1 MKVAAIVLL
10 LDGKLQGDGEKEIA
24 GIAGLESAGPTDLT
38 FADGERALVRATA
51 SGAGCILIPGSALLP
66 GKTTIAVKHPKLA
79 LIRAA
84 EALLKKPRA
93 EAGVH
98 ATAIVAKTAQLASNV
113 AVGPHAVIEEGVKV
127 GERTVVGAGVVLG
140 RDVEIGADCILHPR
154 VTFYPG
160 VRIGAR
166 VVIHSGTVIGA
177 DGFGYV
183 FADGRHH
190 KFPQLGRVI
199 VEDDVE
205 IGANATIDRG
215 SLGDTMIGAGT
226 KIDNLVQIAHNVHI
240 GRHAVIAAQTGISG
254 SAVIGDYVVMG
265 GQVGVGDRVRIET
278 QSVIGAQAGIPSG
291 KIIRR
296 GSAIWGTPAR
306 PMNEF
311 KKTHAAIKS
320 LPHLARKLKE
330 LQAKARKLLIAM
342 PLVQWLSDCT
352 L

>member
-1 MKVAAIVLL
+1 MKVAAIALL
-10 LDGKLQGDGEKEIA
+10 LDGKLAGDGEKEIA
-24 GIAGLESAGPTDLT
+24 GIAGVESAGPADLT
-38 FADGERALVRATA
+38 FADGERALNRASA
-51 SGAGCILIPGSALLP
+51 SAAGCILIPASAALP
-66 GKTTIAVKHPKLA
+66 GKTAIAVKHPKLA

-84 EALLKKPRA
+84 EALLAKPRV
-93 EAGVH
+93 EAGRH
-98 ATAIVAKTAQLASNV
+98 TSALIAETAQLASDV
-113 AVGPHAVIEEGVKV
+113 AVGPNAVIEERVKV
-127 GERTVVGAGVVLG
+127 GERTVMGAGVVVG

-154 VTFYPG
+154 VTIYPR

-166 VVIHSGTVIGA
+166 VIVHSGTVIGA

-199 VEDDVE
+199 IEDDVE

-215 SLGDTMIGAGT
+215 SLGDTIIGAGT

-254 SAVIGDYVVMG
+254 STVIGDYVVLG

-278 QSVIGAQAGIPSG
+278 QSVVGAQAGIPSG

-296 GSAIWGTPAR
+296 GSAVWGTPAR
-306 PMNEF
+306 PMAEF

-320 LPHLARKLKE
+320 LPRLAQKLKE
-330 LQAKARKLLIAM
+330 LQAK
-342 PLVQWLSDCT
+342 VG
-352 L
+352 